1 MQIKFQWI
9 TDSLSLCQATITIS
23 ICFLFPVDKNIDNH
37 KFEFFLLNLPV
48 KFSVVFTFLKGSI
61 FSKKKIPT
69 Y

>member
-37 KFEFFLLNLPV
+37 KFEFFLWNLPV
-48 KFSVVFTFLKGSI
+48 KFSASIYLSKVFHL
-61 FSKKKIPT
+61 
-69 Y
+69 